1 MSLTKINTIRK
12 RVSKLTRF
20 RIYHRDMKECVY
32 CGLRGNLSLDHVVSI
47 KDGIGILA
55 PCHINSLYN
64 LVTACK
70 MCNNKKTLQEKTMVM
85 QYGRFKKGYPVQAV
99 EYRLL
104 VQEVLLQL

>member
-1 MSLTKINTIRK
+1 MSTLKIDTIRK
-12 RVSKLTRF
+12 RVSKLKRY
-20 RIYHRDMKECVY
+20 RIYHRDMGECVY
-32 CGLRGNLSLDHVVSI
+32 CGLRGDLTLDHVVSI
-47 KDGIGILA
+47 KDVIGVLE
-55 PCHINSLYN
+55 PCHINNMCN

-70 MCNNKKTLQEKTMVM
+70 TCNNKKTLHEKSMVL